1 MRKLAAL
8 IGLSTIMVLTAG
20 KAHAVNDACQIHRLK
35 LSPMMQVLVERLR
48 WHMWN
53 RDNNL
58 KITAEAD
65 LDAFLKL
72 TQITD
77 RYGKLIT
84 NGIRDYNEG
93 DPVADH
99 LCFKYVLQANCDSYL
114 VYQDTVINLPGVAR
128 EEILAEGKRRCDAA
142 ENFGPPP
149 TAAPDKFADKKAAH
163 AATVDRLFFE
173 TNRRNLS
180 PISDAEVLIS
190 AEQKALD
197 ARLNQRISWTG
208 LSGKTSGTIDIV
220 KEMGGIGGNYTTC
233 RCINVSITTEYS
245 RRTGTEGICR
255 KDGNWELDEWWTKV
269 GCR

>member
-1 MRKLAAL
+1 MKLSWA
-8 IGLSTIMVLTAG
+8 IGLSGLVMLMAG
-20 KAHAVNDACQIHRLK
+20 EAHATNAACEEHRLA
-35 LSPMMQVLVERLR
+35 LSPIAQVLVERLR

-53 RDNNL
+53 RDNDL
-58 KITAEAD
+58 KITAEED
-65 LDAFLKL
+65 LDAFIKI
-72 TQITD
+72 TQLND
-77 RYGKLIT
+77 KYGKLIT
-84 NGIRDYNEG
+84 NAIRDYNDG

-99 LCFKYVLQANCDSYL
+99 LCIKYILEFNCESYL
-114 VYQDTVINLPGVAR
+114 VYQDTVINLPGMAR

-142 ENFGPPP
+142 ETFGPPP

-163 AATVDRLFFE
+163 AATLDRLFFE

-190 AEQKALD
+190 AEQKALE

-220 KEMGGIGGNYTTC
+220 KEMGGIGNNYTTC

-245 RRTGTEGICR
+245 KRTGTEGICR
-255 KDGNWELDEWWTKV
+255 KDGNWELDEWWRKV
-269 GCR
+269 GCG